1 MEENDRPG
9 FGILIPK
16 IFLATKVSA
25 QTSSGASFNSWSRI
39 DLNS

>member
-16 IFLATKVSA
+16 IFLATKSQRKRPAARHLIV
-25 QTSSGASFNSWSRI
+25 GHV
-39 DLNS
+39 